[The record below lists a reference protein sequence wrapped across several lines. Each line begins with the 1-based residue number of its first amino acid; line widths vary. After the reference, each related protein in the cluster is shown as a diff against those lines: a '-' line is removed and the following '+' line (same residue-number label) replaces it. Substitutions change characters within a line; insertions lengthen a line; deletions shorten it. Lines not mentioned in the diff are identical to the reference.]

1 MERPTRCGPFLRVV
15 IDPVRQT
22 QFHRPEFSNF
32 AEEVSG
38 TKRTRPE
45 LARMIDQLRAGD
57 VMIVTKSDRLSRSL
71 QDLLGIVETM

>member
-1 MERPTRCGPFLRVV
+1 M
-15 IDPVRQT
+15 
-22 QFHRPEFSNF
+22 
-32 AEEVSG
+32 
-38 TKRTRPE
+38 KRTRPE

>member
-1 MERPTRCGPFLRVV
+1 MCSRHNFTVS
-15 IDPVRQT
+15 
-22 QFHRPEFSNF
+22 EFSNF
-32 AEEVSG
+32 ARKVSG